1 MKILSHPFFRNKFSV
16 IVFLISLT
24 LNLALWLILYFKIRP
39 SDYPIPLHYS
49 IYFGIDTI
57 DYWYKV
63 FIIPGIGVM
72 LLMLNLILCIMF
84 YKKEK
89 FIAYFLGVN
98 NFCLQAILLGAGIPV
113 VLLQGTL

>member
-84 YKKEK
+84 YRRKS
-89 FIAYFLGVN
+89 
-98 NFCLQAILLGAGIPV
+98 LLLIFWGLTIFV
-113 VLLQGTL
+113 YKQFY